1 MQPQTWLID
10 FEAGMI
16 AALRVEYPGLLVMGC
31 YFHYAQCLVRK
42 LQEFALIVTYETDV
56 EFKVICQQLAALAF
70 VPIPSIRES
79 FDLVVESIPQR
90 YAAMLAPFLAYFQV
104 PKNLSTISFCLS
116 RYLNFGAKK

>member
-1 MQPQTWLID
+1 
-10 FEAGMI
+10 MI
-16 AALRVEYPGLLVMGC
+16 ETTTRRLTIRIPNP
-31 YFHYAQCLVRK
+31 K
-42 LQEFALIVTYETDV
+42 SETDV

-104 PKNLSTISFCLS
+104 PKILSTISSHFLS
-116 RYLNFGAKK
+116 LFL

>member
-56 EFKVICQQLAALAF
+56 EFKVICQQLSALAF

-90 YAAMLAPFLAYFQV
+90 YAAIPSLFSGTQNPLHYLFPLSFFLS
-104 PKNLSTISFCLS
+104 LSL
-116 RYLNFGAKK
+116 